1 MDQQTYLKIADGC
14 LEQVIDWLEAFDPD
28 EVDFTSSDGV
38 LKLEFPDGKVYV
50 LNRQSAVEQMWFAAG
65 ARAWHYDWNGS
76 TWLCDKDQ
84 HELLAQLATS
94 VSEKI
99 GRTVSF

>member
-1 MDQQTYLKIADGC
+1 MDQQEYLRLADGC
-14 LEQVIDWLEAFDPD
+14 LEDVINWLEDFDPD

-38 LKLEFPDGKVYV
+38 LKLEFPDGTTYV
-50 LNRQSAVEQMWFAAG
+50 LNRQSAVEQMWLAAG
-65 ARAWHYDWNGS
+65 ARAWHYDWSGS
-76 TWLCDKDQ
+76 QWLSDKDK
-84 HELLAQLATS
+84 HELLGQLASS